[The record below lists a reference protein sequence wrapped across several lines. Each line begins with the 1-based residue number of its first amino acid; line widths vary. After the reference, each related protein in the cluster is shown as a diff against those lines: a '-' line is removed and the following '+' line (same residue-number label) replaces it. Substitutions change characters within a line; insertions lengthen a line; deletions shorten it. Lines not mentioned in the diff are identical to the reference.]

1 MTKTCAIIGC
11 SPMCFP
17 WGFDEEDEGCAALK
31 LILINQISKLRGE
44 GCTRFAVSVDCGVGL
59 YAAEILHGLKESDEE
74 LKTICYVPYEEQA
87 TKWTPELR
95 DRYFNALSTCTE
107 VVNVSFEKTVGCEF
121 KAHLAATKDADTVIA
136 VYDPD
141 DPSCEREAAAATVA
155 EMLNKQILT
164 FDPKAIRLQY
174 WVNNMGYIYFL
185 LPINAEKRECFTLF
199 GI

>member
-44 GCTRFAVSVDCGVGL
+44 GCTRFAVSMDCGVGL
-59 YAAEILHGLKESDEE
+59 YAAEILQGLKESDGNLE
-74 LKTICYVPYEEQA
+74 IVSYVPYEEQA

-95 DRYFNALSTCTE
+95 DRYFNALAACTE
-107 VVNVSFEKTVGCEF
+107 VVNVAYEKTVGCKF
-121 KAHLAATKDADTVIA
+121 KAYLEAINEADTVIV

-141 DPSCEREAAAATVA
+141 DPSCEREAAAVAVAKMLDRQVFTV
-155 EMLNKQILT
+155 
-164 FDPKAIRLQY
+164 DPKAIH
-174 WVNNMGYIYFL
+174 
-185 LPINAEKRECFTLF
+185 LF
-199 GI
+199 

>member
-31 LILINQISKLRGE
+31 LILMNRITMLRGE
-44 GCTRFAVSVDCGVGL
+44 GCTRFAVSMDCGVGL
-59 YAAEILHGLKESDEE
+59 YAAEILHGLKASDEG

-95 DRYFNALSTCTE
+95 NRYFNVLATCTE
-107 VVNVSFEKTVGCEF
+107 VVNVAYEKTVSCKF
-121 KAHLAATKDADTVIA
+121 KAHLEAINEADTVIA

-141 DPSCEREAAAATVA
+141 DPRCEREAAAVTVA
-155 EMLNKQILT
+155 ELLNKQILT
-164 FDPKAIRLQY
+164 LDPKAIRL
-174 WVNNMGYIYFL
+174 
-185 LPINAEKRECFTLF
+185 
-199 GI
+199 